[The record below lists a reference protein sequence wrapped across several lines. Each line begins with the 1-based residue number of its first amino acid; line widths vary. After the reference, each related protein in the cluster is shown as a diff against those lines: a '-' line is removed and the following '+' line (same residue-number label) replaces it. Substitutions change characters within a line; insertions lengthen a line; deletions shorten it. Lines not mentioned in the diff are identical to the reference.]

1 MDAIELLKRQHRE
14 VEAFF
19 REFKMLNVDSPRSR
33 TAIFEMIA
41 DALAV
46 HAKIEEQIFY
56 PAAKFRKTEKLL
68 KESVREHLQVK
79 RDIAQLLE
87 MNEDDPQ
94 FVPRVEKLEQDV
106 QHHVEEEEQQ
116 LFPLVQHQLGRLKL
130 ERLGEE
136 MEALA
141 GQLEEGEP
149 REQVPQETD
158 HPAPI

>member
-1 MDAIELLKRQHRE
+1 MDAIELLRRQHRE

-19 REFKMLNVDSPRSR
+19 REFKMLNPESPRSR

-68 KESVREHLQVK
+68 KESVQEHLQVK
-79 RDIAQLLE
+79 RVIAELLE
-87 MNEDDPQ
+87 MDETDPQ
-94 FVPRVEKLEQDV
+94 FAAKVEKLEQDV

-116 LFPLVQHQLGRLKL
+116 LFPMVRTQLGRIKL
-130 ERLGEE
+130 EQLGEQ
-136 MEALA
+136 MEAMA
-141 GQLEEGEP
+141 KELEQEEP
-149 REQVPQETD
+149 REMVPEETD
-158 HPAPI
+158 RPAPI